1 MAYTLAQLA
10 QLETQPLRKGIIM
23 TILRQSNIM
32 DVIPWENSDSLTI
45 MATRWATLPTVAFRR
60 VNEGYSPNE
69 GTDEQIW
76 EALYGFGGEIKF
88 DRVFEKV
95 KNVIVD
101 PKVNEVN
108 KKLKA
113 LSMTFNDY
121 FINGDH
127 ATDPDGFEGLKK
139 RIASMPSR
147 QSVYFAGAAGGSTAA
162 LDPTAS
168 VANAN
173 AFLGKFEE
181 AHYKCNAGKVSAVF
195 MNESMYWGF
204 GRLLRYVG
212 SAGGNLMDMTKD
224 QFDRTQI
231 TYKGTRFIDV
241 GMKRDQST
249 EIITDTETALDSG
262 ADATSMYFVSFG
274 DDEGLMGAQLGPME
288 VYDPLNGGEQES
300 TPTKL
305 LRIDWWL
312 GLVSLG
318 KYCMVRA
325 INCEGASNWTA

>member
-10 QLETQPLRKGIIM
+10 QLEQNALRKGIMM
-23 TILRQSNIM
+23 TILRYTSIM
-32 DVIPWENSDSLTI
+32 DVIPWENVDSLKI
-45 MATRWATLPTVAFRR
+45 MASRWATLPTVAFRR

-69 GTDEQIW
+69 GTDEQVW

-95 KNVIVD
+95 RNVVVD
-101 PKVNEVN
+101 PKVNETQ

-113 LSMTFNDY
+113 MAMTFNDY

-139 RIASMPSR
+139 RIANSASR

-168 VANAN
+168 AANAN
-173 AFLGKFEE
+173 TFLSKFEE
-181 AHYKCNAGKVSAVF
+181 AHYKCNAGRVSAVF
-195 MNESMYWGF
+195 MNETMYWGF
-204 GRLLRYVG
+204 GRVLRYLG
-212 SAGGNLMDMTKD
+212 SAGGSLMDMTKD

-241 GMKRDQST
+241 GLKRDQST

-262 ADATSMYFVSFG
+262 SDATSIYFASFG

-318 KYCMVRA
+318 KYCLVRGV
-325 INCEGASNWTA
+325 NCEGAANWTA

>member
-1 MAYTLAQLA
+1 MAYNLAQLA
-10 QLETQPLRKGIIM
+10 QIETNALRKGIMM
-23 TILRQSNIM
+23 TILRYSSLM
-32 DVIPWENSDSLTI
+32 DVIPWENVDSLQV
-45 MATRWATLPTVAFRR
+45 MAARWKDLPTVNFRR
-60 VNEGYSPNE
+60 INEGYTPNE
-69 GTDEQIW
+69 GTDEQVW

-95 KNVIVD
+95 KNTIVD
-101 PKVNEVN
+101 PKINETN
-108 KKLKA
+108 KKMKA
-113 LSMTFNDY
+113 LAMTFNDY

-127 ATDPDGFEGLKK
+127 ATDADAFEGLKK
-139 RIASMPSR
+139 RIAGMGTR

-168 VANAN
+168 AANAR
-173 AFLGKFEE
+173 AFLDKYEE
-181 AHYKCNAGKVSAVF
+181 CHYKCNAGRVSAIF
-195 MNESMYWGF
+195 MNEAMYWGF
-204 GRLLRYVG
+204 GRVLRYLG
-212 SAGGNLMDMTKD
+212 SAGGALLDMTKD

-241 GMKRDQST
+241 GLKRDQST
-249 EIITDTETALDSG
+249 EIITNTETALDAG
-262 ADATSMYFVSFG
+262 ADATSIYFASFG

-312 GLVSLG
+312 GLTTLG
-318 KYCMVRA
+318 KYCLVRGV
-325 INCEGASNWTA
+325 NCEAATDWT